1 MRSLSRTRIAVF
13 SASGYHEFENPR
25 TAGSVGIR
33 SNNTTNPGV
42 RIGQS
47 FMKRRPKRRTVE
59 FELTAQ
65 GERRSIPHIPIGVA
79 TRPHESVDNRRR
91 IVWHQAM
98 YGCVSEVGT
107 RMLDEW

>member
-1 MRSLSRTRIAVF
+1 MLDDGCDPSVS
-13 SASGYHEFENPR
+13 
-25 TAGSVGIR
+25 TAYETPKCL
-33 SNNTTNPGV
+33 TTNHGV